1 VTVKVAAGTL
11 TVKNK
16 LTAKKTDRKINR
28 FINLE
33 KEKVVS
39 WKAENEVAASDYIK
53 SRFTEST
60 EFFRARC
67 STNPAT

>member
-1 VTVKVAAGTL
+1 
-11 TVKNK
+11 
-16 LTAKKTDRKINR
+16 
-28 FINLE
+28 LE

-53 SRFTEST
+53 SRFTEAT